1 MRYEKCLTCKQL
13 GEACDGPNLLL
24 MDAVELGQWCDALR
38 KLRPGATYDKTA
50 TETKVSKTAVYNFL
64 TGAHADCRLETARPV
79 ARWLI
84 GGNGEGNPCG
94 NVTNSEKAS
103 YEEKIR
109 QLENELCRRDERIQH
124 LDDKLKQLQQTNG
137 SMQTLITNTNARYTK
152 DKDFLRGQIT
162 NRNKAVAILGALLG
176 VCVLVIISAL
186 IIDRI
191 DPERGFFWLR
201 SLFEGR
207 GGTFSIFG

>member
-1 MRYEKCLTCKQL
+1 MRYKDCLECKQL
-13 GEACDGPNLLL
+13 GTACDGPNLLL
-24 MDAVELGQWCDALR
+24 MDAVELGQWCDELR
-38 KLRPGATYDKTA
+38 KRRPGATYDKTA
-50 TETKVSKTAVYNFL
+50 AETKVSKTAVYNFL

-84 GGNGEGNPCG
+84 GGNCEGNPCG
-94 NVTNSEKAS
+94 NVTNSEKAA
-103 YEEKIR
+103 YDEKIR
-109 QLENELCRRDERIQH
+109 QLENELIRRDEKIAH
-124 LDDKLKQLQQTNG
+124 LDDKIIELKQTNG

-152 DKDFLRGQIT
+152 DKDFLRKIIVVLGISLGICV
-162 NRNKAVAILGALLG
+162 AVIVG
-176 VCVLVIISAL
+176 AL

-207 GGTFSIFG
+207 GGMFSLFG